1 MKTIKKTYP
10 RINHKQLT
18 AKEKKEF
25 DLFEKEFNDETEN
38 ILEQRCSKILKK
50 DIRFRQFLD
59 IMSYNMA
66 FNHILMSR
74 KNI

>member
-1 MKTIKKTYP
+1 MKKVYP
-10 RINHKQLT
+10 TINHKQIT
-18 AKEKKEF
+18 AREKKAF
-25 DLFEKEFNDETEN
+25 DLFEKEFALETKN
-38 ILEQRCSKILKK
+38 ILEQRCSKVLLK

-74 KNI
+74 KDK